1 MEHFRLDFWGLL
13 LHLLGILLWC
23 MTIIYLIKDRLDRN
37 RTSTRYDP
45 QNDLKDFGDEMGFQ
59 LIKQQAEMTLET
71 LSTTIDRERSVLH
84 KLIEK
89 RRMEEKNGGFLR
101 QKTKLPQ
108 NRPSEKKENTAPA
121 PVSHVEKD
129 PYDDVVRLSALGFS
143 EKEISERVRLPKS
156 EITLIRRLNVYGGK
170 PVNGSAP
177 RVGAV
182 SQQCSEWNVSEKS
195 SAGFKQ

>member
-101 QKTKLPQ
+101 QETDFHENDLLKRKKTLRLLPS
-108 NRPSEKKENTAPA
+108 PMLKKTRMTM
-121 PVSHVEKD
+121 S
-129 PYDDVVRLSALGFS
+129 
-143 EKEISERVRLPKS
+143 
-156 EITLIRRLNVYGGK
+156 
-170 PVNGSAP
+170 
-177 RVGAV
+177 
-182 SQQCSEWNVSEKS
+182 
-195 SAGFKQ
+195 